1 MQTKIQDAAV
11 AERERRDSCAPPVSA
26 PAPHGNGGQAGPLTH
41 EAAPLDQ
48 PLEPFCT
55 SRFRPSLRIGLF
67 GIGLEA
73 YWPQFKGL
81 KERLEGYLGVV
92 QERLQRDG
100 VTVVNLGLIDSPPK
114 ALEAGHRFRQ
124 QDVDLIFLYVTTYA
138 LSSTV
143 LPVVQRAKV
152 PVIVLN
158 LQPAAAIDYSS
169 FNRMGDRTAMT
180 GEWLA
185 HCSACPV
192 PEIANVFNRARV
204 NFHQITG
211 MLHDDPA
218 CWNEVDAWIEAA
230 RVAHVMFHNRLGLMG
245 HYYGGMLDIY
255 SDMTQ
260 QCAVFGGHAEI
271 IEVDELAALRRRVA
285 AREIQTRVQEFH
297 EAFEVQPDCL
307 LAELERAAR
316 TSVALDRL
324 VQTHD
329 LGSMAYYYMGTGN
342 EENED
347 AISSIILGNSLLTA
361 RGIPVAGEFEV
372 KNAQAMKIMDA
383 FGVGG
388 SFTEYYA
395 MDFNDDVILMGHDGP
410 GHIAIAEGM
419 TKVRPLRVYHGKVG
433 RGLSV
438 EMSVK
443 HGPVTLLAVVQTVDG
458 RLKLLV
464 AEGESVPGPILEIGN
479 TNSRYRFPIGA
490 RRFMNEWNV
499 HGPAHHCAVGVGHIA
514 HKLEKLAALLQIEC
528 ARVC

>member
-1 MQTKIQDAAV
+1 MQTKKPRKPV
-11 AERERRDSCAPPVSA
+11 VEAPRQTARSSA
-26 PAPHGNGGQAGPLTH
+26 PSPASGPRSV
-41 EAAPLDQ
+41 AAAKP
-48 PLEPFCT
+48 P
-55 SRFRPSLRIGLF
+55 LRIGLF
-67 GIGLEA
+67 GIGLDT

-92 QERLQRDG
+92 HQRLEREG
-100 VTVVNLGLIDSPPK
+100 VEVVNLGLIDNPPR
-114 ALEAGHRFRQ
+114 ALDAGHRFRRE
-124 QDVDLIFLYVTTYA
+124 DVDLIFLYVTTYA

-152 PVIVLN
+152 PVITLN
-158 LQPAAAIDYSS
+158 LQPAAAIDYGS

-185 HCSACPV
+185 HCSACPM

-211 MLHDDPA
+211 LLDKEDV
-218 CWNEVDAWIEAA
+218 CWKEIDAWIEAA
-230 RVAHVMFHNRLGLMG
+230 RVAHAMFHNRLGLMG

-255 SDMTQ
+255 SDVTQ

-271 IEVDELAALRRRVA
+271 VEVDELAALRREVSEPEIQARVA
-285 AREIQTRVQEFH
+285 EFRSLFDVQG
-297 EAFEVQPDCL
+297 DCPP
-307 LAELERAAR
+307 AEMERAAR

-324 VQTHD
+324 VQAHD
-329 LGSMAYYYMGTGN
+329 LGSIAYYYMGTGN
-342 EENED
+342 PENED

-361 RGIPVAGEFEV
+361 RGVPVAGEYEV
-372 KNAQAMKIMDA
+372 KNVQAMKIMDS

-395 MDFNDDVILMGHDGP
+395 MDFNDDVVLMGHDGP
-410 GHIAIAEGM
+410 GHLAIAEGK
-419 TKVRPLRVYHGKVG
+419 TKVRPLGVYHGKVG

-443 HGPVTLLAVVQTVDG
+443 HGPVTLLSVVQTVDG

-464 AEGESVPGPILEIGN
+464 AEAESVPGPILEIGN

-490 RRFMNEWNV
+490 RRFVNDWNA

-514 HKLEKLAALLQIEC
+514 HKIEKLAALLEIEC